1 MIELDE
7 IDKAILSSLQ
17 ANAKVNIK
25 ELADALNMTKTP
37 IYERIKRLE
46 KLGVIKQYV
55 TILDRRLLESSMV
68 VFCSVSLES
77 QKLENIE
84 EFSEAI
90 EKIPEVLECYLM
102 GGANDFLLKILV
114 KDLNAYHRFS
124 SGILAT
130 LPNVS
135 QIKSMFVLNETKH
148 STVYPI

>member
-90 EKIPEVLECYLM
+90 EKIPEVLECY
-102 GGANDFLLKILV
+102 
-114 KDLNAYHRFS
+114 
-124 SGILAT
+124 
-130 LPNVS
+130 
-135 QIKSMFVLNETKH
+135 
-148 STVYPI
+148 